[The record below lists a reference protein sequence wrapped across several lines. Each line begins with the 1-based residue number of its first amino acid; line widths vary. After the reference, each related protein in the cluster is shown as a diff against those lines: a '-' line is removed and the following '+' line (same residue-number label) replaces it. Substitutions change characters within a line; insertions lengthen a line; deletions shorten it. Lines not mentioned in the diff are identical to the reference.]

1 MKKLLSLI
9 MICLLLIGTVQTAM
23 ASESVPL
30 SPLDGLKY
38 LTEEASEEDL
48 NGISTQSLPESGTIT
63 ITGLKEGTTVQAYR
77 LVELASTDGIHFSN
91 VLNSKYNDLFQA
103 LGVNSASA
111 LAGKDGST
119 VLAKSQEIITAAENP
134 VSADYSATAAAGEN
148 SVKIDVEYGFYYV
161 AMTAGTQ
168 DYTIY
173 NPLLVLVPQ
182 ISEDEQTGEKVYTYD
197 ATAEAKSSTPGIE
210 KKIVEGANRVDE
222 TTASVGDTIQY
233 ELTTP
238 VPTYTADVDDSKVV
252 FKITD
257 TMSKGLTY
265 SDGFA
270 VYGVNAG
277 GTETPLADVV
287 IPDVST
293 DTESGITT
301 IVMDFDYAAIKAYA
315 SLRITYNA
323 ELNEQAVIG
332 APGNPNNARLE
343 YSHDTSVTDEDGKY
357 PTKEPPEDTTVVYS
371 FGLNI
376 TKYELGDTN
385 VTLAGAEF
393 SLKTADSKQV
403 YFRVK
408 DEANNIYTAIVADTQ
423 PEGTT
428 ATVTTIA
435 GGKLIIE
442 GLGAGSYTLT
452 EVKAPD
458 EYYIIEKDIPIT
470 ITPAKDANGKMTG
483 EVVQSETKIAEDA
496 YGNNYFIKSIANSPE
511 YVLPVTGGIGT
522 VLFLFAAAMIT
533 TAACVMLYRRRSE

>member
-48 NGISTQSLPESGTIT
+48 NGISTQSLPEPGTIT

-77 LVELASTDGIHFSN
+77 LVELASTDGKYFSN
-91 VLNSKYNDLFQA
+91 VLNSKYNDLFKA

-134 VSADYSATAAAGEN
+134 VPADYSATAAAGEN

-222 TTASVGDTIQY
+222 TTASIGDTIQY

-428 ATVTTIA
+428 DTVTTIT